1 MDITNVH
8 VYNLE
13 QAIKASKYPMLAN
26 TSLATSEITDTTKK
40 LGSQP
45 RGSAH
50 DNFLHGILVSF
61 DLTCSNKMWI
71 EFERYHFA
79 DIVSGQ
85 STMHRI
91 TKMIYDY
98 SITNMLYNC
107 NEPFNEYVTNGTKKI
122 VEELAAVYE
131 LNPTPENYLRLLYNI
146 PSGIELTDHIVTNY
160 GQLKTIWYQRHNH
173 RLPEWR
179 RFCEWILGL
188 KEFKTLTG
196 ITEGENED
204 EQ

>member
-1 MDITNVH
+1 MELRNIN
-8 VYNLE
+8 VYNINE
-13 QAIKASKYPMLAN
+13 AIKASKYPMLDDVGR
-26 TSLATSEITDTTKK
+26 ATSEITATQRR

-50 DNFLHGILVSF
+50 DNFLNGILVSF

-91 TKMIYDY
+91 SQLLEGDT
-98 SITNMLYNC
+98 
-107 NEPFNEYVTNGTKKI
+107 PFNNYVDWIIKHR
-122 VEELAAVYE
+122 VFELAKIY
-131 LNPTPENYLRLLYNI
+131 NRDQTTENYLKLLYSI
-146 PSGIELTDHIVTNY
+146 PSGLELTDHIVTNY
-160 GQLKTIWYQRHNH
+160 GQLKTMYNQRHNH

-179 RFCEWILGL
+179 KFCDYVIQLPFFSE
-188 KEFKTLTG
+188 LTG
-196 ITEGENED
+196 ITKEKTD
-204 EQ
+204 E

>member
-1 MDITNVH
+1 MKVSNGN

-13 QAIKASKYPMLAN
+13 NAIKASKYPMSTDVDKLN
-26 TSLATSEITDTTKK
+26 SEVTDTVKK

-61 DLTCSNKMWI
+61 DLTCSNKMWV

-85 STMHRI
+85 STMHKVKQI
-91 TKMIYDY
+91 VDTMSEDN
-98 SITNMLYNC
+98 S
-107 NEPFNEYVTNGTKKI
+107 PFNDYVHPAI
-122 VEELAAVYE
+122 VNVIMHLANKYEED
-131 LNPTPENYLRLLYNI
+131 PTADNYLKLLYNI
-146 PSGIELTDHIVTNY
+146 PSGLELTDHIVTNY
-160 GQLKTIWYQRHNH
+160 GQLKTMWYQRHNH

-179 RFCEWILGL
+179 IFCNWILTLPRFCE
-188 KEFKTLTG
+188 LTG
-196 ITEGENED
+196 IDYKGEENNAD
-204 EQ
+204 N

>member
-1 MDITNVH
+1 MNVSNWN

-13 QAIKASKYPMLAN
+13 NAIRASKYPMAADVNKLNSDVTN
-26 TSLATSEITDTTKK
+26 TVKK

-61 DLTCSNKMWI
+61 DLTCSNKMWV
-71 EFERYHFA
+71 EFERYHFM

-91 TKMIYDY
+91 ARLLEGDA
-98 SITNMLYNC
+98 
-107 NEPFNEYVTNGTKKI
+107 PFNDYVDPVIKHRVFEMAKEYN
-122 VEELAAVYE
+122 
-131 LNPTPENYLRLLYNI
+131 NNQTPENYLKLLYSI
-146 PSGIELTDHIVTNY
+146 PSGLELTDHIVTNY
-160 GQLKTIWYQRHNH
+160 GQLKTMWYQRHNH

-179 RFCEWILGL
+179 LFCDWILTLPRFCE
-188 KEFKTLTG
+188 LTG
-196 ITEGENED
+196 IVKGEEN
-204 EQ
+204 

>member
-1 MDITNVH
+1 MNITNVH

-26 TSLATSEITDTTKK
+26 TSLATSEITNTTKK

-50 DNFLHGILVSF
+50 DNFLHGILVAF

-71 EFERYHFA
+71 EAERYHFFE
-79 DIVSGQ
+79 IVSGQ
-85 STMHRI
+85 STMHKV
-91 TKMIYDY
+91 TKIVD
-98 SITNMLYNC
+98 SGNMV
-107 NEPFNEYVTNGTKKI
+107 FNEYVTDEMKHIIKDLT
-122 VEELAAVYE
+122 AAYE
-131 LNPTPENYLRLLYNI
+131 LDPTPEKYLTLLYNI
-146 PSGIELTDHIVTNY
+146 PSGLELTDSVVTNY

-179 RFCEWILGL
+179 KFCEWILGL

-196 ITEGENED
+196 ITEGEDENE
-204 EQ
+204 Q

>member
-1 MDITNVH
+1 MNVSNWN

-13 QAIKASKYPMLAN
+13 NAIRASKYPMAADVNKLNSDVTN
-26 TSLATSEITDTTKK
+26 TVKK

-61 DLTCSNKMWI
+61 DLTCSNKMWV
-71 EFERYHFA
+71 EFERYHFM

-91 TKMIYDY
+91 ARLLEGDA
-98 SITNMLYNC
+98 
-107 NEPFNEYVTNGTKKI
+107 PFNDYVDPVIKHRVFEMAKEYN
-122 VEELAAVYE
+122 
-131 LNPTPENYLRLLYNI
+131 NNQTPENYLKLLYSI
-146 PSGIELTDHIVTNY
+146 PSGLELTDHIVTNY
-160 GQLKTIWYQRHNH
+160 GQLKTMWYQRHNH

-179 RFCEWILGL
+179 VFCDWILTLPRFCE
-188 KEFKTLTG
+188 LTG
-196 ITEGENED
+196 IVKGEEN
-204 EQ
+204 